1 MRRSLIREARRK
13 QHHLVCAW
21 RTVLPSVRLLNPQSA
36 SHHRHHTPS
45 SRPRPQRD
53 LLTMDYH
60 LSTLSNT
67 LSTIRI
73 LQEQLLNNGS
83 PQPFTNAF
91 LSSQQPDS
99 FNKAVD
105 QFIRDTSPLEKRLFH
120 FPPVGGMFDE
130 AGKDGQHAGAS
141 KRDVE
146 EEAADIAAEI
156 VPRKPEVRNVSIPT
170 PLRSTTATSGGR
182 GASSRSG
189 LGASGAT
196 GGASSDALMAQYDA
210 RALLVAAQRLNE
222 NYQRLPR
229 NRKHIRILLKK
240 HNESAGQVDGNN
252 VQAAKI
258 EEVLTRIANGE
269 DVSSLE
275 ELPALLGNGA
285 EGGEKVKAEEE
296 KRKKQLRKVK
306 ELREKAQRIKD
317 ELNREEMEVLA
328 LEEMREELL
337 QQVSQGA
344 GWRAIEYAMVQNFSL
359 FLALHIHVLRSEP
372 WPVREPQ
379 PAGLV
384 LRLAPPLQLLASWQV
399 VLPQLL
405 EVSHGQRTLLL
416 PPVPSKLL
424 QLFAIR
430 KPSRRSSPPAPKRGA
445 ASPLPRR

>member
-1 MRRSLIREARRK
+1 
-13 QHHLVCAW
+13 
-21 RTVLPSVRLLNPQSA
+21 
-36 SHHRHHTPS
+36 
-45 SRPRPQRD
+45 
-53 LLTMDYH
+53 MDYH
-60 LSTLSNT
+60 LSSLSNT
-67 LSTIRI
+67 LSTIRS

-130 AGKDGQHAGAS
+130 AGKDGQHAGAA

-189 LGASGAT
+189 MGATGAT

-275 ELPALLGNGA
+275 ELPALLSNGA
-285 EGGEKVKAEEE
+285 EGGEKVKVEEE
-296 KRKKQLRKVK
+296 KRKKQLRKLK

-337 QQVSQGA
+337 QQVSQGHRKR
-344 GWRAIEYAMVQNFSL
+344 RACTQRLTLSHSSL
-359 FLALHIHVLRSEP
+359 NRKLPEARLGRSK
-372 WPVREPQ
+372 
-379 PAGLV
+379 
-384 LRLAPPLQLLASWQV
+384 SY
-399 VLPQLL
+399 
-405 EVSHGQRTLLL
+405 S
-416 PPVPSKLL
+416 
-424 QLFAIR
+424 
-430 KPSRRSSPPAPKRGA
+430 
-445 ASPLPRR
+445 